1 MKDTAEKF
9 SDYIG
14 VEEEE
19 EELGDGFFA
28 PRTEPLPEVM
38 TFERPFDAES
48 LRLDKFLATEIPQ
61 VSRARIQSWSEAGA
75 VEVNGA
81 KAESAKEKTAAGDT
95 VVVHTQPLPEESAFE
110 PEDGIDFETVYED
123 HDIIVI
129 NKPAGLVV
137 HPAAGHWTGTL

>member
-14 VEEEE
+14 GEEEE

-38 TFERPFDAES
+38 TCERPFDAES

-61 VSRARIQSWSEAGA
+61 VSRARIQSWIEAGA

-81 KAESAKEKTAAGDT
+81 
-95 VVVHTQPLPEESAFE
+95 
-110 PEDGIDFETVYED
+110 
-123 HDIIVI
+123 
-129 NKPAGLVV
+129 
-137 HPAAGHWTGTL
+137 